1 MNDFIIFSNREKDA
15 TELLMLSQNIKLLSE
30 ILRVEKGNL
39 TNEEYLKAEKSI
51 QDFISSSAYKFGA
64 ILKNIERIQNK
75 N

>member
-15 TELLMLSQNIKLLSE
+15 GELLMLSQNIKLLSE

-51 QDFISSSAYKFGA
+51 KDFITYSASKFGA
-64 ILKNIERIQNK
+64 ILKNIERIQK
-75 N
+75 

>member
-15 TELLMLSQNIKLLSE
+15 GELLVLSQNIKLLSE

-51 QDFISSSAYKFGA
+51 KDFIADSVSKFGA
-64 ILKNIERIQNK
+64 ILKNIERIQK
-75 N
+75 

>member
-1 MNDFIIFSNREKDA
+1 MNNFIIFSNREKEA

-30 ILRVEKGNL
+30 ILRVKKGNL

-51 QDFISSSAYKFGA
+51 QDFISSSAYKFGV

>member
-15 TELLMLSQNIKLLSE
+15 YELLALSQNIKLLSE

-51 QDFISSSAYKFGA
+51 KDFISSSAYKFGT

>member
-15 TELLMLSQNIKLLSE
+15 GELLMLSQNIKLLSE

-51 QDFISSSAYKFGA
+51 KDFITDSVSKFGA
-64 ILKNIERIQNK
+64 ILKNIERIQK
-75 N
+75 

>member
-15 TELLMLSQNIKLLSE
+15 VELLALSQNIKLLSE

-51 QDFISSSAYKFGA
+51 KDFIIDSASKFGA
-64 ILKNIERIQNK
+64 ILKNIERIQK
-75 N
+75 